1 MSKVKTE
8 NLNAFCEK
16 HLNFPDYVYPNYE
29 YPPKCPPKYPKHPN
43 YPKYEYGRKEDMNEQ
58 S

>member
-16 HLNFPDYVYPNYE
+16 RLNFPDYKYPNY
-29 YPPKCPPKYPKHPN
+29 PRQPKYPKYPNYPN
-43 YPKYEYGRKEDMNEQ
+43 YPKYGHGRKEDMNEQ